1 MTTVSEALQDVL
13 RQPLPRPL
21 GKDDTFLKHHK
32 SMKEGGFHVGV
43 SASGNPVVAISLSSR
58 PPTMPKLG
66 SSVTVSSE
74 KRASGGWF
82 VLLEL
87 MNNQLYDVFVSLSS
101 DILTYCFNAPS
112 PDDLHNALVERLEK
126 WKALFA
132 INPRGVLTFE
142 ACKGLFG
149 ELLFFKQSIVSRAL
163 DFTAVTKA
171 WVGPDGGRQDFQ
183 FPDICVEIKSVSPTA
198 DSVKISSLDQL
209 SSDLPITL
217 IVYDL
222 DAVESTAP
230 GGRSLRE
237 LIKEIQ
243 AMCSTEDD
251 KISFQRKLLTVG
263 YIDVAFYDSV
273 CFIVNRAR
281 KYSVKGDF
289 PRLDRS
295 TVPREIVE
303 AAYSIRL
310 TTLERFVD

>member
-101 DILTYCFNAPS
+101 DILTYCFHAPS
-112 PDDLHNALVERLEK
+112 SDDLHNALIERLEK

-183 FPDICVEIKSVSPTA
+183 FPDI
-198 DSVKISSLDQL
+198 SSLDQL
-209 SSDLPITL
+209 SSDLPLNL
-217 IVYDL
+217 IVYEL
-222 DAVESTAP
+222 DAIESNAP
-230 GGRSLRE
+230 SGQSLRE
-237 LIKEIQ
+237 LIKEIL
-243 AMCSTEDD
+243 AMCSTEDN
-251 KISFQRKLLTVG
+251 KLSFEKKLLTVG